1 MFKKLM
7 KTASL
12 ALASTFILS
21 PLSAHVSAQEMKQI
35 DEISIGFVP
44 SREPDEIV
52 TQTEPLEQLLIDEL
66 ANFGYEVGAVDISVG
81 TSYEAVGEALSAGTL
96 DIGFIPGGTYVLYD
110 DGAEVILTSTRAGLS
125 NDSEDPADWNA
136 NKPTEPTDEQVTYYR
151 AIIIAGPSETGQALA
166 DKVNN
171 GEELTWEDV
180 NAANWAVMGPS
191 SPAGYIYPAIWLQD
205 NFGQTITDLESVV
218 QSDSYGS
225 SFARLAAGQIDV
237 LAIYADGRRD
247 NEDQWVEEYGG
258 TDIWEE
264 TNVIGVT
271 PGIYNDTISVSINSE
286 IMDEELIAALTEAFI
301 NIGQTEEGLEIISI
315 YNHEGYAPATS
326 EDYDTERQAQ
336 EIVQDL

>member
-1 MFKKLM
+1 M

>member
-12 ALASTFILS
+12 ALAFTFILS